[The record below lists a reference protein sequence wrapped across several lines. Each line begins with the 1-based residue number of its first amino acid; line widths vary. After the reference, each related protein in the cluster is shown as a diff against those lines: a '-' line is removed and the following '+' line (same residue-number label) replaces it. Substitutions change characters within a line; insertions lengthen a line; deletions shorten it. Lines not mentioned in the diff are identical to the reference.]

1 MPKNS
6 EISKNKLIW
15 TLIIFSGIITIFA
28 YIIINNGGLA
38 LKKNNFTAMINE
50 SKEKIKGKSIDTTKD
65 SEDNKELEKIRE
77 EVKKSKQAT
86 VEREKA
92 ETEEIKKETIKANGK
107 EFQQQSPTTNGV
119 SLAKVQEELGE
130 AYSQVE
136 TPDEQQI
143 ITAMRT
149 AVSRLEDDPNYD
161 STTDKNSVK
170 ASYSKL
176 DEVSKNRLKFAIFTS
191 VDGESITQLRKTFGL

>member
-15 TLIIFSGIITIFA
+15 TLIIFTGIITIFA
-28 YIIINNGGLA
+28 YIIINNGGLT
-38 LKKNNFTAMINE
+38 LKKNNFSAMINE
-50 SKEKIKGKSIDTTKD
+50 LKEKNKGKSIDTTKD
-65 SEDNKELEKIRE
+65 SEDNSELEKIRE

-86 VEREKA
+86 VEKEKA
-92 ETEEIKKETIKANGK
+92 ETEEIKRETIKENGN
-107 EFQQQSPTTNGV
+107 ESQQQSPTNGV

-143 ITAMRT
+143 ISAMRVT
-149 AVSRLEDDPNYD
+149 VSKLEDDPNYD
-161 STTDKNSVK
+161 TTTDQNSVK
-170 ASYSKL
+170 ARYSKL
-176 DEVSKNRLKFAIFTS
+176 DDVSKNRIKFAIFTS
-191 VDGESITQLRKTFGL
+191 VDGDSITQLRKEFGL

>member
-6 EISKNKLIW
+6 KISKNKLIR
-15 TLIIFSGIITIFA
+15 TLIIFCGIITIFA

-38 LKKNNFTAMINE
+38 LKKNNFTSVINA
-50 SKEKIKGKSIDTTKD
+50 SKEKIKSKAINITKGND
-65 SEDNKELEKIRE
+65 DNSELEKIRE

-92 ETEEIKKETIKANGK
+92 ETEEIKKETIKENGK
-107 EFQQQSPTTNGV
+107 ESQQQSPTNGV

-136 TPDEQQI
+136 TPAEQKI
-143 ITAMRT
+143 IAAMRVT
-149 AVSRLEDDPNYD
+149 VSKLEDNPNYD
-161 STTDKNSVK
+161 STTDQNSVK

-176 DEVSKNRLKFAIFTS
+176 DDVSKNRIKFAIFTS
-191 VDGESITQLRKTFGL
+191 VEGDSITQLRKTFGL